1 MGIAFGPDVTR
12 RWCTANKVTGIFRSH
27 EVRQGKCFFL
37 WFFYFGGETFF
48 YCSCIIRSGCL
59 LVRKQWFHPSF
70 SAGADTYSTI
80 SPSTLVL
87 QCPVDSAQPSC
98 GTIHHWLD
106 CGTRSL
112 LLCQRA
118 WTGFSLGELHQPNTF
133 AISAVVLISSF
144 VLIFNSVFY

>member
-1 MGIAFGPDVTR
+1 MRLDRMSLVVGVLPIRSLVYSEVMKCDKVSAFFV
-12 RWCTANKVTGIFRSH
+12 V
-27 EVRQGKCFFL
+27 FL
-37 WFFYFGGETFF
+37 LWWRNIF
-48 YCSCIIRSGCL
+48 YCSCVIRSGCL

-70 SAGADTYSTI
+70 SAGADTCSTI

-87 QCPVDSAQPSC
+87 QCPVNSAQPSC

-133 AISAVVLISSF
+133 AMNAVVLISSF